1 MKKIILAI
9 IIGGL
14 LASNFSVAHSGRT
27 DKNGCHRDKKT
38 GTRHCH

>member
-9 IIGGL
+9 LIGGL
-14 LASNFSVAHSGRT
+14 LASSFSMAHSGRT
-27 DKNGCHRDKKT
+27 DRNGCHKDTKT

>member
-9 IIGGL
+9 LIGGL
-14 LASNFSVAHSGRT
+14 LASSFSMAHGGRT
-27 DKNGCHRDKKT
+27 DRNGCHKDTKT